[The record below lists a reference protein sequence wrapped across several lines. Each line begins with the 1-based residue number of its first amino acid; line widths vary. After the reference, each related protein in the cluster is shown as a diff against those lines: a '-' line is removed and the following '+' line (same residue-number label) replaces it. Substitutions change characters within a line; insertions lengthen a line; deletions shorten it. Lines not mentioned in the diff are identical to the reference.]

1 MNFNKE
7 QDLLSEIAAIKRQ
20 LASTQRELQR
30 YKDRLDDLGE
40 ELDDED
46 DEDEDDEETLNARD
60 TVHLATKLL
69 TLPPSE
75 LGVLERSHCEL
86 WLDSS
91 FEPTVGQFEYLETI
105 YAACEREANLAGRE
119 W

>member
-1 MNFNKE
+1 MNF
-7 QDLLSEIAAIKRQ
+7 QSEK
-20 LASTQRELQR
+20 ELQDELAR
-30 YKDRLDDLGE
+30 ANRQIKHLEIQLQKYKDRLDELDE
-40 ELDDED
+40 ELEDGDED
-46 DEDEDDEETLNARD
+46 DDNETLDARD

-75 LGVLERSHCEL
+75 LGILERQHCEL

-91 FEPTVGQFEYLETI
+91 FEPTVGQVEYLETI

>member
-20 LASTQRELQR
+20 LAATQRELQR
-30 YKDRLDDLGE
+30 YKDRLDELGE
-40 ELDDED
+40 ELENDDED
-46 DEDEDDEETLNARD
+46 DDDEETLDARD

-69 TLPPSE
+69 SLPASE
-75 LGVLERSHCEL
+75 LGVLERQHCEL
-86 WLDSS
+86 WLDSD
-91 FEPTVGQFEYLETI
+91 FEPTVGQVEYLETI
-105 YAACEREANLAGRE
+105 YQACEREANLAGRE

>member
-1 MNFNKE
+1 MNYNKE

-20 LASTQRELQR
+20 LAATQRELQR

-40 ELDDED
+40 KPEDDDE
-46 DEDEDDEETLNARD
+46 TLDARD

-75 LGVLERSHCEL
+75 LGVLERQHCEL
-86 WLDSS
+86 WLDAD
-91 FEPTVGQFEYLETI
+91 FEPTVGQVEYLETI